1 MKQKQKQ
8 HIQSIYFLRL
18 FAMMMVVLVHVTA
31 AYATVLPFASEAYQ
45 KYHFLNR
52 IVRIEA
58 GIFIVITGLV
68 FFYSYI
74 NKPLTKTLW
83 KTYYARRVTYIL
95 VPYVIW
101 ALIYEFYSYYV
112 GATELNAADIV
123 KRILRGES
131 YYQLHFIFLIVQV
144 YLVLPVFVWLAQKV
158 IIFKKYMWLFGII
171 IQLGYLML
179 NNTYHITS
187 FNLFLNT
194 MATFLLGGW
203 MGIYYREQ
211 VDKKYSR
218 SNIVLF
224 LVTLGSGIAISL
236 LNYHLYTMKTI
247 QISGFTYEAANTI
260 YLVVGSYFFF
270 RIAEILAEKLSVK
283 SVTVVKNIAMY
294 SFGFYLIHPMVL
306 NFVAKA
312 VPIQGNYMF
321 HFEILARYILTLAG
335 CYLIIWGCHRLLP
348 FASFLF
354 GKLPKEA
361 VFIYRRPDHK

>member
-95 VPYVIW
+95 VPYIVW

-158 IIFKKYMWLFGII
+158 TIFKKYMWLFGII

-203 MGIYYREQ
+203 IGIYYREQ

-218 SNIVLF
+218 SNSVLF
-224 LVTLGSGIAISL
+224 LVTLGAGIAISL

-247 QISGFTYEAANTI
+247 QISGFTYEAVNTL
-260 YLVVGSYFFF
+260 YLVAGSYFFF

-283 SVTVVKNIAMY
+283 SVTIVKNIAMY

-321 HFEILARYILTLAG
+321 HIEILARYILTLAG